1 MQTNRRQRLR
11 KYGQKGKTLKKQMQK
26 VSKEEKTQEFFFLI
40 NEERSD
46 DLRDTCCKPHNMEA
60 DGRKTVGNFE
70 FQ

>member
-26 VSKEEKTQEFFFLI
+26 VSEEEKTQEIFFLI

-46 DLRDTCCKPHNMEA
+46 DLRDTCCKPHNMKA

>member
-26 VSKEEKTQEFFFLI
+26 VSKEEKTKEIFFLI

>member
-1 MQTNRRQRLR
+1 MQTNRRQRLK

-26 VSKEEKTQEFFFLI
+26 VSKEEKTQENFFLI

>member
-11 KYGQKGKTLKKQMQK
+11 KYGQKRKTLKKQMQK
-26 VSKEEKTQEFFFLI
+26 VSKEEKTQEIFFLI

>member
-26 VSKEEKTQEFFFLI
+26 VSKEEKTQEIFFLI